1 MGMNSLVKQLLW
13 PIVAGL
19 AIGLVLLF
27 GFPGLLPQ
35 TQPNALHDLLTQ
47 QPQPP
52 VQGTENGNTA
62 DQAAAPIQADAVQ
75 SQLSRGI
82 PSQGPV
88 SYADAIALASPAV
101 VNIFTNKIVE
111 APANPY
117 WQDLYNDPFFR
128 QFFGKQYLPNQQR
141 MESSLGSGVIMDA
154 SGLVLTNFH
163 VIKDADSILVA
174 LHDGRETIAQIVG
187 SDPESD
193 LALLAIGLN
202 NLTPAPLSIE
212 PPRVG
217 DVVFAIGNPFGVGQ
231 TVSMGIVSATGRNQ
245 LGLAVFEDF
254 IQTDA
259 AVNPGNSGG
268 ALINTQGQLVGINTA
283 IFSKSGGFQGIS
295 FAIPSPQASRVVNQ
309 IIENGRVVRGY
320 LGMSMSEITQYA
332 LEQLAIP
339 ADKALVITELS
350 PEGPAA
356 QAGLLV
362 GDVVTAIAGVPI
374 LSGVLTQK
382 QVVNTPP
389 GEYLTL
395 EFYRQGVLMEANV
408 LVGVRPS

>member
-1 MGMNSLVKQLLW
+1 MRSCFPGPLVLMLGL
-13 PIVAGL
+13 AGL
-19 AIGLVLLF
+19 AGPVVGQAVETPQARVPQSAAEVSLSFAPLVR
-27 GFPGLLPQ
+27 
-35 TQPNALHDLLTQ
+35 
-47 QPQPP
+47 
-52 VQGTENGNTA
+52 
-62 DQAAAPIQADAVQ
+62 AAA
-75 SQLSRGI
+75 
-82 PSQGPV
+82 
-88 SYADAIALASPAV
+88 PAV
-101 VNIFTNKIVE
+101 VNIYARTVTE
-111 APANPY
+111 ARSPFA
-117 WQDLYNDPFFR
+117 DDPIFGDFFR
-128 QFFGKQYLPNQQR
+128 QYRARPRVTN
-141 MESSLGSGVIMDA
+141 SLGSGVILTADGIVVSNYHVVGMATEIRVVTTDRREYDA
-154 SGLVLTNFH
+154 RVVL
-163 VIKDADSILVA
+163 ADKA
-174 LHDGRETIAQIVG
+174 
-187 SDPESD
+187 SD
-193 LALLAIGLN
+193 LAILQLDQAEGLPFLDLRDSDGVEVGELAL
-202 NLTPAPLSIE
+202 
-212 PPRVG
+212 
-217 DVVFAIGNPFGVGQ
+217 AIGNPFGVGQ